1 MTRFAKIVA
10 TLGPSS
16 SSEERL
22 RQMILA
28 GLDVARLNFSHGT
41 HADYAERIA
50 LIRRL
55 SEKMNKP
62 IAILMDLQ
70 GPKLRIGTLAV
81 EPLPLVAGEL
91 VALSSESQHEMP
103 KGITFI
109 PFDVPKL
116 HEALEPGNH
125 ILMDDGNLELEVI
138 KVEGDNIF
146 AKVLIGGDL
155 KSHKGVNLPGS
166 KLNIPILTE
175 KDIVDL
181 QFGLDQG
188 LDLVA
193 LSFVKTA
200 ADIESARKTMQA
212 MIPGRR
218 VPPIIAKLERPEA
231 LDNLEEIMQVTNG
244 VMVARGDLGVE
255 MSPADVPSAQK
266 CIIRMANQWGRFVIT
281 ATQMLESMITN
292 PRPTRA
298 EAADVANAIY
308 DGTDA
313 VMLSAETAAGA
324 YPVESIRMMSR
335 IVEESESHLDE
346 WGHAASLVSID
357 AHNDAAHI
365 CIAANDLAKDANAAA
380 IVAFTVSGSTA
391 MWTSKTKPRVPIYAF
406 TPERST
412 LQWLSIC
419 RGVIP
424 FFVPHADTLE
434 TMIMHVE
441 TAISSSTELKAGDQV
456 VVISGFPVGQFR
468 TPNLTLLYKIKG

>member
-1 MTRFAKIVA
+1 
-10 TLGPSS
+10 
-16 SSEERL
+16 
-22 RQMILA
+22 
-28 GLDVARLNFSHGT
+28 
-41 HADYAERIA
+41 
-50 LIRRL
+50 
-55 SEKMNKP
+55 
-62 IAILMDLQ
+62 
-70 GPKLRIGTLAV
+70 
-81 EPLPLVAGEL
+81 
-91 VALSSESQHEMP
+91 
-103 KGITFI
+103 
-109 PFDVPKL
+109 
-116 HEALEPGNH
+116 
-125 ILMDDGNLELEVI
+125 
-138 KVEGDNIF
+138 
-146 AKVLIGGDL
+146 
-155 KSHKGVNLPGS
+155 
-166 KLNIPILTE
+166 
-175 KDIVDL
+175 
-181 QFGLDQG
+181 
-188 LDLVA
+188 
-193 LSFVKTA
+193 
-200 ADIESARKTMQA
+200 
-212 MIPGRR
+212 
-218 VPPIIAKLERPEA
+218 
-231 LDNLEEIMQVTNG
+231 
-244 VMVARGDLGVE
+244 

-266 CIIRMANQWGRFVIT
+266 RIIRMANECGRFVIT

-335 IVEESESHLDE
+335 IVEESESHLGE
-346 WGHAASLVSID
+346 WGHEASLVSID

-365 CIAANDLAKDANAAA
+365 CIAANDLAKDANVAA

-412 LQWLSIC
+412 LNWLSIC
-419 RGVIP
+419 RGVVP

>member
-41 HADYAERIA
+41 HADHAERIA

-55 SEKMNKP
+55 SEELNKP

-81 EPLPLVAGEL
+81 EPLPLVAGEQ

-365 CIAANDLAKDANAAA
+365 CIAANDLAKDANVAA

-412 LQWLSIC
+412 LNWLSIC